1 MGVSPVAG
9 ARHLA
14 ALPGG
19 SAPLRHSGPGPKSL
33 GWRALAPIRAGTI
46 VPLMKVSYF
55 NYHYDVEGSAIG
67 AATQIRAIAAALTRL
82 GHRVDVQFRTA
93 KKPGEH
99 RDYLGLKKI
108 PGLRRYGHVPRLIW
122 RNFALIREELK
133 LLDQFRPDVV
143 LAVSSYANFSAL
155 AASRRRRLPLV
166 LFAEAPLEYEYRLF
180 YPQYYRYPWL
190 SRGLEGINVRGAGQ
204 VTCISEVLKGYL
216 MRYEAPAAK
225 LHVVPNGV
233 DHLAFTPREPDPELM
248 ARWRLQDRVVIGYI
262 GSFEFF
268 SGVERFLALA
278 KRIIAAHSRVV
289 FLLVGKGRVDDA
301 IRRGAES
308 GGLGPHFR
316 FAGSLPHQLI
326 PRLLSVMDVVISPY
340 KEDYLFYGSSMKLL
354 EYMAAGKAALFP
366 ALGQIKEVV
375 CDGYN
380 GRLYEPGDHD
390 TMALKLLELIEHEDL
405 RLQLGAQA
413 RLTIENHWT
422 WDIQAARLAHVLQLA
437 RENRPVERS

>member
-1 MGVSPVAG
+1 M
-9 ARHLA
+9 R
-14 ALPGG
+14 
-19 SAPLRHSGPGPKSL
+19 
-33 GWRALAPIRAGTI
+33 
-46 VPLMKVSYF
+46 VSYF
-55 NYHYDVEGSAIG
+55 NYHYDIEGSAIG
-67 AATQIRAIAAALTRL
+67 AATQVRALSAALTRL
-82 GHRVDVQFRTA
+82 GHQVDVQFRTA
-93 KKPGEH
+93 KKPGGRRE
-99 RDYLGLKKI
+99 YLGLKKV

-133 LLDQFRPDVV
+133 LLDRFRPDVV

-155 AASRRRRLPLV
+155 AASRRWRLPLV

-190 SRGLEGINVRGAGQ
+190 SRGLEGINVRGADQ

-225 LHVVPNGV
+225 LQVVPNGV
-233 DHLAFTPREPDPELM
+233 DHRLFTPREPDLEFM
-248 ARWRLQDRVVIGYI
+248 ARLGLKDRMVIGYI

-278 KRIIAAHSRVV
+278 QQIIAAQRRVV

-308 GGLGPHFR
+308 DGLGPHFR

-326 PRLLSVMDVVISPY
+326 PRVLSVMDIVIGPY

-354 EYMAAGKAALFP
+354 EYMAAGKAVLFP

-380 GRLYEPGDHD
+380 GRLYDPGDTPTLAHH
-390 TMALKLLELIEHEDL
+390 LLELVEDEGL
-405 RLQLGAQA
+405 RRQLGARA

-422 WDIQAARLAHVLQLA
+422 WDIQGARLSHVLQLA
-437 RENRPVERS
+437 RESRPGGRS

>member
-1 MGVSPVAG
+1 
-9 ARHLA
+9 
-14 ALPGG
+14 
-19 SAPLRHSGPGPKSL
+19 
-33 GWRALAPIRAGTI
+33 
-46 VPLMKVSYF
+46 
-55 NYHYDVEGSAIG
+55 
-67 AATQIRAIAAALTRL
+67 
-82 GHRVDVQFRTA
+82 
-93 KKPGEH
+93 
-99 RDYLGLKKI
+99 
-108 PGLRRYGHVPRLIW
+108 
-122 RNFALIREELK
+122 
-133 LLDQFRPDVV
+133 
-143 LAVSSYANFSAL
+143 
-155 AASRRRRLPLV
+155 
-166 LFAEAPLEYEYRLF
+166 
-180 YPQYYRYPWL
+180 
-190 SRGLEGINVRGAGQ
+190 
-204 VTCISEVLKGYL
+204 VLKGYL

-233 DHLAFTPREPDPELM
+233 DHLAFTPREPDPEFL
-248 ARWRLQDRVVIGYI
+248 ARWRLKDRVVIGYI

-278 KRIIAAHSRVV
+278 RRIIAAHSRVV

-316 FAGSLPHQLI
+316 FAGSMPHQLI
-326 PRLLSVMDVVISPY
+326 PRLLSVMDIVIGPY

-390 TMALKLLELIEHEDL
+390 TMACKLLELIEHEDL
-405 RLQLGAQA
+405 RLQLGARA

-422 WDIQAARLAHVLQLA
+422 WDIQAARLTHVLQLA
-437 RENRPVERS
+437 RENRPNGRA